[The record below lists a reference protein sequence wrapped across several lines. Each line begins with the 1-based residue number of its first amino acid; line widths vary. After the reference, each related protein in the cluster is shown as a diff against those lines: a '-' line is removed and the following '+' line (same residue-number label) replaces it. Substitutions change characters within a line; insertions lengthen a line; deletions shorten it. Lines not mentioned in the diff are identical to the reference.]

1 MSLHLRLFF
10 REVAQRGMRTT
21 LRLAL
26 RSVLALVLGSLLCAT
41 GAVASEPAPPESLTL
56 MESVQ
61 YGLDN
66 NPNLE
71 AAEFEI
77 QKSESQLGQAR
88 SRFLPQLSTSW
99 QQQKLESISAEG
111 PTETDFLDQDFSSF
125 SIQLIQPL
133 FAGLSNL
140 SGYQKAKL
148 QKRLSRE
155 EKNRVKLQLILDIQ
169 GNFLKLL
176 KAREDVRTLEETVK
190 RLKVNVESARAY
202 QRQEMIPYYQVLQAE
217 VELADAE
224 QEMSQARNS
233 IRKLEFA
240 LNSLLDIPVQSDTA
254 YLGRLSDFHRDF
266 SYTYEQALSQAL
278 KNRPELKSAQIQV
291 DMVLEQLDVER
302 GKFFPSLDLVGGY
315 NLSDRDYSEETT
327 NIFGET
333 TDRDQENEYWTIGV
347 RLNWDLFAGGRKI
360 HRYQEFKHEWQRMR
374 SKVRD
379 IENRIHNQV
388 RSSHISF
395 QEAKGRVKTT
405 RKAVEAAREGY
416 ARAGKNLELGL
427 GTMPEL
433 LDAQDRL
440 RRAEGNWNKARG
452 DQLLAKAQLFFSMGL
467 PNTGLDPELPEE

>member
-1 MSLHLRLFF
+1 MPLYPVPS
-10 REVAQRGMRTT
+10 VKNAVQ
-21 LRLAL
+21 AL
-26 RSVLALVLGSLLCAT
+26 VWSALALVLGTLLFAAE
-41 GAVASEPAPPESLTL
+41 AVAAESTAPESLTL

-77 QKSESQLGQAR
+77 KKSDSQLGQAR
-88 SRFLPQLSTSW
+88 SQFLPQLSTSW

-111 PTETDFLDQDFSSF
+111 PTETDFLDQNFTSF
-125 SIQLIQPL
+125 SIQVIQPL

-140 SGYQKAKL
+140 SSYQKAKL

-169 GNFLKLL
+169 SNFLRLL
-176 KAREDVRTLEETVK
+176 KAREDVATLEETIK
-190 RLKVNVESARAY
+190 RLKINVESANAY
-202 QRQEMIPYYQVLQAE
+202 QRQELIPYHQVLQAE

-233 IRKLEFA
+233 VRKLGFA
-240 LNSLLDIPVQSDTA
+240 LNSLLDIPMQNDTA

-266 SYTYEQALSQAL
+266 SYTYEQALNQAL
-278 KNRPELKSAQIQV
+278 KNRPELKSARIQV
-291 DMVLEQLDVER
+291 DMVLEQIGVER

-315 NLSDRDYSEETT
+315 NINDRDYSETTT

-347 RLNWDLFAGGRKI
+347 RLNWDLFAGGSKI

-388 RSSHISF
+388 RSSYISF
-395 QEAKGRVKTT
+395 QEAKGRVQST

-452 DQLLAKAQLFFSMGL
+452 DQLLAKAQLFFSMGI
-467 PNTGLDPELPEE
+467 PNTKLDPELPEE